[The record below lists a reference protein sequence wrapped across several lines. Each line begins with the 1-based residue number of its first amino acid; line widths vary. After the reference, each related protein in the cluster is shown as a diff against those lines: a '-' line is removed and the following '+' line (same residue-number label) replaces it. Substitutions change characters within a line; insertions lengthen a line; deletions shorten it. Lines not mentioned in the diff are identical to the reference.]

1 MPRYAAW
8 SSTLPWLLLMCVVV
22 RTLTFLLS
30 SLVKVIIGGTGC
42 YFVVYDDL
50 DLVSQ
55 SEGSTLGPPAVN
67 RQAAMHLILKTNV
80 L

>member
-1 MPRYAAW
+1 MAPIDVCCGKNID
-8 SSTLPWLLLMCVVV
+8 L
-22 RTLTFLLS
+22 LLS
-30 SLVKVIIGGTGC
+30 SLVKVIIRGTGC

-67 RQAAMHLILKTNV
+67 RQAAMHLLLKTNV